1 LVLEE
6 KRLRNYGAGAARSK
20 QAGHGGEEVDEK
32 NDQIAHR
39 RIVAGPGILRN
50 HGLRAHR
57 NGITFGLSEKE
68 WKSVQALFRRA
79 WELPEIRMAW
89 DALTLE
95 YGEL

>member
-1 LVLEE
+1 MDFGF
-6 KRLRNYGAGAARSK
+6 RAR
-20 QAGHGGEEVDEK
+20 QNCA
-32 NDQIAHR
+32 
-39 RIVAGPGILRN
+39 P
-50 HGLRAHR
+50 
-57 NGITFGLSEKE
+57 FGLSEKE